1 MVHTGAS
8 KASGGSGRERE
19 CSRDIHVNRTN
30 TWSPG
35 QGGWAEGA
43 PVEPLL
49 VEVRT
54 AAWRGAELP
63 QRVAR
68 GRFPE
73 KLKAAVLKGK

>member
-19 CSRDIHVNRTN
+19 CSRDIHVNRARAG
-30 TWSPG
+30 S
-35 QGGWAEGA
+35 WAEGA